1 MTADVSSMAGL
12 PPVEATTRTLWMMVA
27 LYVLFSPNS
36 CVALHSLFSRFA
48 CARRHVAGFSAIRFG
63 LLPRSTLEGLGAY
76 VATIGLPSVL
86 FDTIAHLSF
95 DSVNW
100 YVVFAVVSAK
110 LLLVLLSISLAWLTT
125 RRADGTGFAYTLGGV
140 NALLSTM
147 SDDMGIGM
155 PIFAALFSAG
165 PGVCRTHL
173 FYSPLS
179 LNATRA
185 CLSAQS
191 TSPSSSTSSSSPP
204 YNPPLSTQSSSSS
217 SASAEPMQRSNEA
230 SSGVR
235 VLILTLLTAAE
246 ARETGAEAAKAARLR
261 AGMAERAAAARAARV
276 EAEYSSRSNRRRYRL
291 CYWRSSKASVRT
303 CWSSLSAWHPYGT
316 SQRSARRYRGGWACP
331 YRLPVRASS
340 RSF

>member
-1 MTADVSSMAGL
+1 MHLSPKLWTAARGASRAPTIDDGGRVVDG
-12 PPVEATTRTLWMMVA
+12 
-27 LYVLFSPNS
+27 
-36 CVALHSLFSRFA
+36 RFA
-48 CARRHVAGFSAIRFG
+48 TGGGDDAHALDDGRAVRFILTKFLYRTALTFFLAPRALRRHVAGFSAIRFG

-185 CLSAQS
+185 CLPAQS

-217 SASAEPMQRSNEA
+217 SASAEPMQRSNAA

-246 ARETGAEAAKAARLR
+246 ARETGAGAAKAARLR
-261 AGMAERAAAARAARV
+261 AGMAERAAAALAARV
-276 EAEYSSRSNRRRYRL
+276 QAEYSSRSNRRRYRP
-291 CYWRSSKASVRT
+291 CYWR
-303 CWSSLSAWHPYGT
+303 
-316 SQRSARRYRGGWACP
+316 
-331 YRLPVRASS
+331 
-340 RSF
+340 